1 MTAADAAAEMTTTA
15 HHHHHHHHHH
25 NHHHHFNH
33 INQPASPHILNE
45 TTNNSK
51 SADSASS
58 SPSKLKTS
66 LLLASNPLNNKL
78 KTGADSALLKTQN
91 KSLAEPSKQL
101 EHAQN
106 QPADTSAKQE
116 DTVKMDA
123 TPSPAQAP
131 ASNIAQQSEKQV
143 ELNSVKVDKHAQFR
157 LDKEKEEFS
166 QRLIEFHKHKN
177 VNTPMI
183 SWPTFNGQPIDLHKL
198 YSKVVSLGGWEKVC
212 EKEKWNEVVQH
223 LNAKLFGSCANGEH
237 ALKLVYMRYL
247 SLYEKVHLSLATT
260 PVSTTYSSNTSSLS
274 VLLDNLPSGSLVNP
288 LPASTSSF
296 GSMSTL
302 GAYKSSLASIKD
314 DENDAEALLVGKKR
328 FTYLTD
334 SVPMSYNH
342 TQHVQ
347 GGSNTASSGGV
358 SIAPG
363 LQTGLGN
370 LNNFYFK
377 FQPEQAL

>member
-15 HHHHHHHHHH
+15 HHNHHHHHHHH

-33 INQPASPHILNE
+33 INQPASPNILNE

-66 LLLASNPLNNKL
+66 LLLASNALNNKL
-78 KTGADSALLKTQN
+78 KTGADTIEPSAILKTQT

-106 QPADTSAKQE
+106 QPSDTNAKQE
-116 DTVKMDA
+116 DTIKMDT
-123 TPSPAQAP
+123 TPSPAPAP
-131 ASNIAQQSEKQV
+131 ASSIAQQNEKQL
-143 ELNSVKVDKHAQFR
+143 ESNSVKVDKHAQFK
-157 LDKEKEEFS
+157 LDKEKEEFN

-237 ALKLVYMRYL
+237 ALKLIYMRYL

-260 PVSTTYSSNTSSLS
+260 PVSTTYSSSTSSLS

-288 LPASTSSF
+288 LPASTNSF

-314 DENDAEALLVGKKR
+314 DDNDAESLLIGKKR

-334 SVPMSYNH
+334 SVPMNYNH
-342 TQHVQ
+342 SQHVQ
-347 GGSNTASSGGV
+347 GASTVSSGGV

-363 LQTGLGN
+363 LIQTGLGN
-370 LNNFYFK
+370 YINI
-377 FQPEQAL
+377 